1 MCFCIFWVQFFV
13 FFGFCCKRVVRPK
26 QNRGNPLCILRVFV
40 FFFSFKRTD
49 EQGMCFVCFCVFSS
63 DHRTHNQ
70 RPPCVFVF
78 FLFINFYFV
87 HNSDRGKHPMCF
99 VCFCVFFHRSQ
110 VTTPMCFLCFCV
122 FYQRLALS
130 YFRPG
135 QPPNVFY
142 VFLCFSTKVS
152 GHTTHVFRV
161 FLCFFSSNV
170 QFDPSSDRGSHPMC
184 FMCFCVF
191 HHRSKGK
198 QPMCFVC
205 FCVF

>member
-1 MCFCIFWVQFFV
+1 MCFCIFWVYFFV

-110 VTTPMCFLCFCV
+110 VTTPMCFVCFCV
-122 FYQRLALS
+122 FLS
-130 YFRPG
+130 TFSLILLQTG
-135 QPPNVFY
+135 TTTQCVLCVF
-142 VFLCFSTKVS
+142 VFFHKGLRSHHPCVPC
-152 GHTTHVFRV
+152 VFV
-161 FLCFFSSNV
+161 FFSSNV
-170 QFDPSSDRGSHPMC
+170 
-184 FMCFCVF
+184 
-191 HHRSKGK
+191 
-198 QPMCFVC
+198 
-205 FCVF
+205 